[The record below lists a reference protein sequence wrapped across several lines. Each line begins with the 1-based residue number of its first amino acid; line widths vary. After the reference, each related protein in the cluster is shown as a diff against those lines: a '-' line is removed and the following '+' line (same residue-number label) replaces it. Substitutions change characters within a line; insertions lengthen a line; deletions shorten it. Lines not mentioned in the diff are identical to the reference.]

1 MTFALPA
8 QFSHGRDMHG
18 QSKHG
23 KCTLQLTALKKCNKK
38 YAITAFKVQ
47 ETLLEIQKFNCQL
60 LWLFA
65 AENDGNVILDL
76 EIIEIFLGEQ
86 DAGHLL

>member
-1 MTFALPA
+1 MTFAFPV
-8 QFSHGRDMHG
+8 QFFHGRDMHG

-47 ETLLEIQKFNCQL
+47 ETLLEIQKFKKFPGVACPTTPQ
-60 LWLFA
+60 
-65 AENDGNVILDL
+65 
-76 EIIEIFLGEQ
+76 IFMFYL
-86 DAGHLL
+86 